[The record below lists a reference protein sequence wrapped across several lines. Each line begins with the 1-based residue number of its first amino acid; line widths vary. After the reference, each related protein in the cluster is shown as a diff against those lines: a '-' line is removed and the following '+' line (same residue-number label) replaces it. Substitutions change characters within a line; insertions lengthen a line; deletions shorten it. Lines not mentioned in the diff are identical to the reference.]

1 MRFEYK
7 IITINSVA
15 KSLYESDLDKLG
27 KEGWELCSVIVRDL
41 SFSTSVEYYFKRAV
55 KAPK

>member
-7 IITINSVA
+7 IHSSDGARNVLSVG
-15 KSLYESDLDKLG
+15 DLNNLG
-27 KEGWELCSVIVRDL
+27 KEGWELCSVIVRDF
-41 SFSTSVEYYFKRAV
+41 SFSTSIEYYFKRAV